1 MSPLHY
7 LLDTSALV
15 RILRQPTVRARWE
28 EQITAGLV
36 VICPI
41 VELEFLHTARSK
53 RDRDELVD
61 LLAVTFCWVPV
72 PDRAFTR
79 ATQVQADLAA
89 RGTHRSAGPID
100 LLVAAT
106 AELHSLVLVHYDRD
120 FDQIGE
126 VTGQGLTWVASPGS
140 VD

>member
-1 MSPLHY
+1 MNPLRY

-15 RILRQPTVRARWE
+15 RIFRQPAVRARWE

-36 VICPI
+36 AVCPI
-41 VELEFLHTARSK
+41 IELEFLHTARSK
-53 RDRDELVD
+53 ADRDELVD
-61 LLAVTFCWVPV
+61 LLAATFCWVPI

-79 ATQVQADLAA
+79 AVEVQADLTS
-89 RGTHRSAGPID
+89 RGTHRSAGPVD

-126 VTGQGLTWVASPGS
+126 VTAQGLAWVATPGS
-140 VD
+140 ID

>member
-1 MSPLHY
+1 VNPVRY

-15 RILRQPTVRARWE
+15 RILRQPAIRARWE

-36 VICPI
+36 AVCPI
-41 VELEFLHTARSK
+41 TELEFLHTARSK
-53 RDRDELVD
+53 ADRDELVD
-61 LLAVTFCWVPV
+61 LLAATFCWVPV

-79 ATQVQADLAA
+79 ATEVQADLTS
-89 RGTHRSAGPID
+89 RGTHRSAGPVD
-100 LLVAAT
+100 LLLAAS
-106 AELHSLVLVHYDRD
+106 AELHALVFVHYDRD

-126 VTGQGLTWVASPGS
+126 VTGQGLTWVAAPGS